1 MMKSKAYILGQIREL
16 FVDNRALTYEQA
28 DEKIEEIKDMTVC
41 ELLVLKKEL
50 ASSVELPDLSF
61 VSAVSRY

>member
-1 MMKSKAYILGQIREL
+1 MKSKAYILGQIREL

-28 DEKIEEIKDMTVC
+28 DEKIEEIKNMTVY

>member
-1 MMKSKAYILGQIREL
+1 MKSKAYILGQIREL

>member
-1 MMKSKAYILGQIREL
+1 MKSKSYILRQIKDL
-16 FVDNRALTYEQA
+16 LIDNRARTPEEA
-28 DEKIEEIKDMTVC
+28 DEKIEEIKDMKVC
-41 ELLVLKKEL
+41 ELLVMKKEL